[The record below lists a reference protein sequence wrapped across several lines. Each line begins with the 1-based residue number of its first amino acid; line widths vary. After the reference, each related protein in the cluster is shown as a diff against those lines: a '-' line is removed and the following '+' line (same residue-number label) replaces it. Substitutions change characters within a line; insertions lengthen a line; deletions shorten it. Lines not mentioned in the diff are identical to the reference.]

1 MNIFNKNIIILII
14 SIFFYTLGFSQKSY
28 YPKIIVLLPQNVEF
42 EKETKGNIDFYEKN
56 IIAYQ
61 RDYMLS
67 NKDSLL
73 NLINTDNSLTQKE
86 KDRYINTLDFA
97 ELLNFENSITQ
108 DYSNTIQELINGG
121 LPNCIVLTGKEKSTN
136 NLISLSKLQK
146 QYGADLIINIL
157 DLQILNY
164 QKDLLIKPKFSI
176 YKKATNQIISIEPL
190 VKYDT
195 YNNKY
200 LTVGNKTLNLY
211 SDDIDFLTSIINTI
225 KKEADL
231 KQQGRKELF
240 YKKIDLGKNN
250 YEIQKILSEKK
261 VLDNGI
267 LYSALVSDDK
277 TNFISFIKEN
287 EGNNMVSL
295 AIIKGKQIS
304 NKEWELQ
311 FKEKMFLLEE
321 EVNNGKLKEM
331 LFEKYETKYF
341 LNNSTNINI
350 NFWK

>member
-1 MNIFNKNIIILII
+1 M
-14 SIFFYTLGFSQKSY
+14 
-28 YPKIIVLLPQNVEF
+28 
-42 EKETKGNIDFYEKN
+42 
-56 IIAYQ
+56 
-61 RDYMLS
+61 
-67 NKDSLL
+67 
-73 NLINTDNSLTQKE
+73 
-86 KDRYINTLDFA
+86 
-97 ELLNFENSITQ
+97 
-108 DYSNTIQELINGG
+108 
-121 LPNCIVLTGKEKSTN
+121 
-136 NLISLSKLQK
+136 
-146 QYGADLIINIL
+146 
-157 DLQILNY
+157 
-164 QKDLLIKPKFSI
+164 
-176 YKKATNQIISIEPL
+176 
-190 VKYDT
+190 
-195 YNNKY
+195 
-200 LTVGNKTLNLY
+200 NLY

-240 YKKIDLGKNN
+240 YKKIDVGKNN
-250 YEIQKILSEKK
+250 PEIQKILSEKN

-287 EGNNMVSL
+287 EENNMVSL
-295 AIIKGKQIS
+295 AIIKGKKIN

-311 FKEKMFLLEE
+311 FKEKMFLLEK